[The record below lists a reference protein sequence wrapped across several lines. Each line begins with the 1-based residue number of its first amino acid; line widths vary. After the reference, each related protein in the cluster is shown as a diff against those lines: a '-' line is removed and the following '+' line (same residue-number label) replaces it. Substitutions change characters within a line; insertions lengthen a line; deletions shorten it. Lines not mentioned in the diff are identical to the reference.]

1 MDKKITI
8 VYCVEWNY
16 YPRAASLAE
25 AIKNGTDYET
35 VLVPG
40 RGGIFEVRMGDNLVF
55 SKKVS
60 GRFPKNT
67 EILKA
72 LNGS

>member
-1 MDKKITI
+1 M
-8 VYCVEWNY
+8 
-16 YPRAASLAE
+16 
-25 AIKNGTDYET
+25 KNGTDYET